1 MAQVEKTPRV
11 YGDDMVRYHEAMM
24 VYYEA
29 MVAREGA
36 LHRAQLMKLCGQ
48 KTVLPV
54 PAIPKEPERP
64 SMYHEMPGSSALW
77 QVQTTPY

>member
-1 MAQVEKTPRV
+1 MARVEKTARV

-29 MVAREGA
+29 MLVRERA
-36 LHRAQLMKLCGQ
+36 LLVSQLLKWNDRKITQLA
-48 KTVLPV
+48 PE
-54 PAIPKEPERP
+54 IPKEPERP